1 MLGNNGYIGRNP
13 GDSAVTV
20 ARRVYKPTTDT
31 TEFDFSAGY
40 DIEYFDVYVNGL
52 KKVRGTDYSASSDNK
67 TFTLTS
73 AAGSGDVV
81 EAVAYKAFNV
91 TRDSI
96 GQVDGE
102 IFLGD
107 NKKVHLGNSNDF
119 QFFHDPTF
127 TQLDA
132 SGSSISGGT
141 ASVMQ
146 DDGTGPIVFKTNA
159 ADGQGA
165 FQFFD
170 KLWRPKLKIFSGP
183 TEGVNL
189 YHGSDTSDFKISTR
203 PYGVKVLGITS
214 STTFYAQGASGISTF
229 KGKVSLGSSVF
240 DSNGGTGT
248 DEQVLISVPGV
259 GVSWANNSGGSGG
272 GGITV
277 QDEGNPLATVATKL
291 NFTGSGVVAS
301 GTGATKTITIS
312 GGGSGTVAR
321 SEVSASTGS
330 IAADA
335 TADITI
341 TGGKTYSLLKIA
353 VDAAS
358 WVRLYTDT
366 TSRTND
372 ASRAYTTDPTPGSG
386 VIAEVRTETT
396 GSTTFL
402 MSPAVMGW
410 NDDST
415 PSANIYAKVTNNE
428 SSSADITVT
437 LTIVELEG

>member
-13 GDSAVTV
+13 GDSAVTI
-20 ARRVYKPTTDT
+20 ARQVYKPTTNT
-31 TEFDFSAGY
+31 TTFTFSSGY

-52 KKVRGTDYSASSDNK
+52 KKVRGTDYSASSDDK

-91 TRDSI
+91 TSDSI
-96 GQVDGE
+96 GRVDGE
-102 IFLGD
+102 MFFKD
-107 NKKVHLGNSNDF
+107 NKKIYFGDDNDLQIYHDGSDSYIKDNGTGNLKIQGESLVAIQD
-119 QFFHDPTF
+119 T
-127 TQLDA
+127 
-132 SGSSISGGT
+132 SGNNSAIFN
-141 ASVMQ
+141 
-146 DDGTGPIVFKTNA
+146 DDGTVELYHNGS
-159 ADGQGA
+159 
-165 FQFFD
+165 
-170 KLWRPKLKIFSGP
+170 LKFITQPYGTKVSG
-183 TEGVNL
+183 GSSSSNL
-189 YHGSDTSDFKISTR
+189 YVTGF
-203 PYGVKVLGITS
+203 
-214 STTFYAQGASGISTF
+214 STF
-229 KGKVSLGSSVF
+229 VDKVSLGSSVY

-248 DEQVLISVPGV
+248 NEQVLISIPGV
-259 GVSWANNSGGSGG
+259 GVSWANNSGGGGG

-277 QDEGNPLATVATKL
+277 QDEGSPLATVATAI

-312 GGGSGTVAR
+312 GGGSGAVAR

-402 MSPAVMGW
+402 MTPGVIGW

>member
-20 ARRVYKPTTDT
+20 ARRVYKPTTNT

-146 DDGTGPIVFKTNA
+146 DDGSGPLVFKTNA

-183 TEGVNL
+183 TEGVNV
-189 YHGSDTSDFKISTR
+189 YHGSDTSNAKISTR
-203 PYGVKVLGITS
+203 PYGVKVTGITS

-229 KGKVSLGSSVF
+229 RGKVSLGSSVF

-248 DEQVLISVPGV
+248 NQQVLISIPGV
-259 GVSWANNSGGSGG
+259 GVSWANNSGSGG
-272 GGITV
+272 GASDTFKTISVDG
-277 QDEGNPLATVATKL
+277 QDD
-291 NFTGSGVVAS
+291 VVADSATDTLTLVASTGMTITTNAS
-301 GTGATKTITIS
+301 GDSITFTSSGGTVSSGSFTASAGVPSTLESYAYDSAELVFEYTVFVKNGSDYQTQKLLVMRDGTTVDSTQYAVMFSNGLLVQLDATIS
-312 GGGSGTVAR
+312 GGNVNLRATP
-321 SEVSASTGS
+321 ETG
-330 IAADA
+330 
-335 TADITI
+335 
-341 TGGKTYSLLKIA
+341 
-353 VDAAS
+353 V
-358 WVRLYTDT
+358 
-366 TSRTND
+366 N
-372 ASRAYTTDPTPGSG
+372 
-386 VIAEVRTETT
+386 
-396 GSTTFL
+396 GSTTYRIKRE
-402 MSPAVMGW
+402 VM
-410 NDDST
+410 
-415 PSANIYAKVTNNE
+415 
-428 SSSADITVT
+428 
-437 LTIVELEG
+437 

>member
-1 MLGNNGYIGRNP
+1 
-13 GDSAVTV
+13 
-20 ARRVYKPTTDT
+20 
-31 TEFDFSAGY
+31 
-40 DIEYFDVYVNGL
+40 
-52 KKVRGTDYSASSDNK
+52 
-67 TFTLTS
+67 
-73 AAGSGDVV
+73 
-81 EAVAYKAFNV
+81 
-91 TRDSI
+91 
-96 GQVDGE
+96 
-102 IFLGD
+102 
-107 NKKVHLGNSNDF
+107 
-119 QFFHDPTF
+119 
-127 TQLDA
+127 
-132 SGSSISGGT
+132 
-141 ASVMQ
+141 MQ
-146 DDGTGPIVFKTNA
+146 DDGTGPLVFKTNA
-159 ADGQGA
+159 GDGQGA

-183 TEGVNL
+183 TVGVNL
-189 YHGSDTSDFKISTR
+189 YHGSDTSTEKISTR
-203 PYGVKVLGITS
+203 PYGVKVTGITS

-229 KGKVSLGSSVF
+229 RGKVSLGSSVF

-248 DEQVLISVPGV
+248 NEQVLISIPGV
-259 GVSWANNSGGSGG
+259 GVSWANNSGGVGG

-277 QDEGNPLATVATKL
+277 QDEGNPLATVATVI

-312 GGGSGTVAR
+312 GGGSGAVAR

-372 ASRAYTTDPTPGSG
+372 ASRPYTTDPTPGSG